1 MLYGCDRMG
10 CTCDGLACASG
21 HRLSLRSYPF
31 NHFLG
36 GRPDSEY
43 DEARCECEG

>member
-10 CTCDGLACASG
+10 CTVMGWPVPVATGAVYG
-21 HRLSLRSYPF
+21 VYPF
-31 NHFLG
+31 NHFFG

-43 DEARCECEG
+43 DEARCENEG